1 MNGEAGEMILEE
13 CCKDEG
19 WMGQARE
26 NAIATSVIKE
36 SAKGGVRHE
45 PSSQKKKKKKKTH
58 QRGRDIRRRSTFVK

>member
-45 PSSQKKKKKKKTH
+45 PSSQKKKKKKRH
-58 QRGRDIRRRSTFVK
+58 INEAAIYAGEARL